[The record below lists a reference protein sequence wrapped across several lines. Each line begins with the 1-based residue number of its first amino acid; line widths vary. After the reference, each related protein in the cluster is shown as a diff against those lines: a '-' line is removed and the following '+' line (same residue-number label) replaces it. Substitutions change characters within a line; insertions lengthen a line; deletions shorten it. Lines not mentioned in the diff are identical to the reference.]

1 MLTGLLAI
9 ALLLGAPPPKK
20 TAPKADKPAAARTAP
35 AKSARSEKN
44 AQMKLK
50 PGAEGP
56 LCLQCHVAFK
66 EQLEKPF
73 VHTPVKTRDC
83 IGCHSPHASR
93 HGKLLAADKSSV
105 CLTCHSTLVVKEPK
119 STHKPVADGSCVSC
133 HDPHASSNKAQLVK
147 AGAALCASCHQA
159 LTDGVAKAT
168 VKHPPLEKQGC
179 TACHLPHGS
188 GAATKLLKAEVPAL
202 CVNCHKPDAKL
213 IKAHMGYPVGGA
225 RCTSCHD
232 PHGSSQPG
240 MLYDTVHKPVAAK
253 NCGQCHGLASDPKP
267 FLTRREGIDLCRSC
281 HAEKVAQMLDK
292 SAVHQP
298 VIDQRACLN
307 CHSPHASKTASLLA
321 GPMKTVCATCHADT
335 IARQQHSPG
344 KHPPVMDGNCTAC
357 HDPHGTN
364 GTLLLSEKLQPETC
378 APCHEHM
385 AHSSHPIGAKFKDP
399 RNKNLT
405 VNCLSCHRAHGT
417 EYKKLIPFAK
427 STDLCTTC
435 HERFKR

>member
-1 MLTGLLAI
+1 MLNALVAI
-9 ALLLGAPPPKK
+9 ALLLGAAAPKK
-20 TAPKADKPAAARTAP
+20 TAPKAGSSAP
-35 AKSARSEKN
+35 AKSAPTKSDRSKKN
-44 AQMKLK
+44 AELKLK
-50 PGAEGP
+50 AGAEGP
-56 LCLQCHVAFK
+56 LCLQCHVPFK

-73 VHTPVKTRDC
+73 VHTPVKTREC

-105 CLTCHSTLVVKEPK
+105 CLTCHDKLLVKEPK
-119 STHKPVADGSCVSC
+119 STHKPVAEGSCVSC
-133 HDPHASSNKAQLVK
+133 HDPHASANKAQLVK
-147 AGAALCASCHQA
+147 AGTAHCAGCHPA

-179 TACHLPHGS
+179 TACHQPHDS
-188 GAATKLLKAEVPAL
+188 GVATRLLKAEVPAL
-202 CVNCHKPDAKL
+202 CVNCHKADAKL
-213 IKAHMGYPVGGA
+213 NKAHMGYPVGGA

-253 NCGQCHGLASDPKP
+253 NCGQCHGLATDPKP
-267 FLTRREGIDLCRSC
+267 FLTRREGMDLCRSC

-292 SAVHQP
+292 GAVHQP

-307 CHSPHASKTASLLA
+307 CHSPHASKTPSLLA

-364 GTLLLSEKLQPETC
+364 GTLLLADKLDLQKC
-378 APCHEHM
+378 APCHEQMSH
-385 AHSSHPIGAKFKDP
+385 ASHPIGTKFKDP

-427 STDLCTTC
+427 STDLCVTC